1 MSAILR
7 STVSRRFSY
16 SYKRFIN
23 DCHDCAINEIS
34 IPDGES
40 ARLPPLWLTFASW
53 TWHLVWVLRFSSLH
67 ENQHSKLQFDQEL
80 GGRLVECPLLNPTFI
95 NIIIIIIIIII
106 SLLSLL
112 LIRHAHL
119 FPILQAY
126 VSFWWYRLML

>member
-53 TWHLVWVLRFSSLH
+53 TWHLVWVLPPRKPTFQIAIRPGIRGH
-67 ENQHSKLQFDQEL
+67 
-80 GGRLVECPLLNPTFI
+80 LVECLLLNPTFI

-106 SLLSLL
+106 SLISLL

>member
-40 ARLPPLWLTFASW
+40 ARLPPLWLI
-53 TWHLVWVLRFSSLH
+53 WVLRFSSLH
-67 ENQHSKLQFDQEL
+67 ENQNSKLQFDQEL
-80 GGRLVECPLLNPTFI
+80 GATSWNVHC
-95 NIIIIIIIIII
+95 
-106 SLLSLL
+106 
-112 LIRHAHL
+112 
-119 FPILQAY
+119 
-126 VSFWWYRLML
+126 